1 MVDFDTNIDDFDKF
15 RAVNNNG
22 LTAISGARNLFN
34 KEIEEVNRHKALQEL
49 TEQNLV
55 REIKRNV
62 SYIWADKIY
71 LENAQKWLSMRD
83 NCDKRRNYDEKDCFE
98 ILAKNISEA
107 LDVKKVDIHEI
118 VSCGYENYAYIIF
131 FTIQEYDYV
140 FILEVPVIK
149 KLTVEN
155 RKELLDGKLLFGY
168 KEYSYCRNMCWYSY
182 NLRDFKEAIKEITTS
197 DMYKQHVSAKEVT

>member
-71 LENAQKWLSMRD
+71 LENAL
-83 NCDKRRNYDEKDCFE
+83 RN
-98 ILAKNISEA
+98 A
-107 LDVKKVDIHEI
+107 LFTAFV
-118 VSCGYENYAYIIF
+118 GY
-131 FTIQEYDYV
+131 
-140 FILEVPVIK
+140 
-149 KLTVEN
+149 
-155 RKELLDGKLLFGY
+155 
-168 KEYSYCRNMCWYSY
+168 
-182 NLRDFKEAIKEITTS
+182 
-197 DMYKQHVSAKEVT
+197 